1 MRFGRRPASVCVLLG
16 RGFHAVLMVA
26 SMRTAHSLVVES
38 LVCALSGGGLPR
50 GQMQRLGR
58 LFIAVIF
65 VPERRSAIGHADR
78 QVRALAASVSV
89 RELAIEVSGISR
101 ILIPEPVPAFPEA
114 VDVGVMQIE
123 HRVSANGGEIGHI
136 APESNM
142 SKEMRVYVQP
152 GIEPEVAVGP
162 TEEKLLVE
170 GSRFVPVLERC
181 IDASAAI
188 DPKPARTVIQRAAWD
203 TEHGWHDQVS
213 FVAGD
218 WV

>member
-89 RELAIEVSGISR
+89 RELAIEVSR
-101 ILIPEPVPAFPEA
+101 IGRIFIPEPIPAFPEA
-114 VDVGVMQIE
+114 VDVGMMQIE
-123 HRVSANGGEIGHI
+123 HRASADGGEIGHV
-136 APESNM
+136 APEANM
-142 SKEMRVYVQP
+142 SEEVRVYVQS
-152 GIEPEVAVGP
+152 GIEPEVAVGSIDV
-162 TEEKLLVE
+162 KLLVK
-170 GSRFVPVLERC
+170 SIQVDPVLERC
-181 IDASAAI
+181 INASAAI
-188 DPKPARTVIQRAAWD
+188 DPEPARTVI
-203 TEHGWHDQVS
+203 
-213 FVAGD
+213 
-218 WV
+218 